1 MTLFYLIR
9 HSEPDWEINERY
21 KLIGHGRDL
30 VPLTPRGIQQALET
44 ARDGRLKDAELIISS
59 PYPRALQTAAILS
72 KELQLEI
79 QIEFDLR
86 EWQPDLTYQFDS
98 MQRLKELGDD
108 YDANDGI
115 YPAGETRLW
124 ESKESLKNRVEGVI
138 DKYLNYSKVIVTGH
152 GMAFRTLVGEID
164 EIPHASV
171 IEFIR

>member
-1 MTLFYLIR
+1 MTLFCLVR
-9 HSEPDWEINERY
+9 HGEPDWEINERY

-30 VPLTPRGIQQALET
+30 VPLTPRGMKQSLET
-44 ARDGRLKDAELIISS
+44 ARDSRLKDAELIISS
-59 PYPRALQTAAILS
+59 PYPRAMQTAAILS

-108 YDANDGI
+108 YDANNGI
-115 YPAGETRLW
+115 YPPGETRLW

-138 DKYLNYSKVIVTGH
+138 DKYLSYSKVIVTGH
-152 GMAFRTLVGEID
+152 GMAFRTLIGEIGD
-164 EIPHASV
+164 IPHASV